1 MNYSHQEET
10 IIAQA
15 TSKMGAGAL
24 ALIRLSGADCYAVID
39 RISTLA
45 SKKTLSQA
53 STHTIHYGTI
63 KNSDQEPI
71 DHVLFMIMRAPKSFT
86 GENTLEITCH
96 NNPFIIEAIIAE
108 AVKAGARIAQ
118 EGEFSR
124 RAVHNKKIDIIQ
136 AEAINDL
143 ITANTQYALKKSL
156 AQLEGTL
163 SSWISLC
170 EERLLKAF
178 AFCDASFEFLDE
190 EISFSS
196 TIKSILEE
204 LLVDIQKNKKSFN
217 QQESIRQGIRI
228 ALIGSVNSGKSSLF
242 NALLGTARAI
252 VTNQAGTTRD
262 TLEAGMYKNSMYL
275 TLIDTAGLR
284 TTQDVIEKEGIKRSF
299 QEAHK
304 ADIILLVFDGARSV
318 TQEEEAVYAEISGS
332 YAHKIIKI
340 QNKSDLN
347 TNNRSVDTTFLQTST
362 INQSG
367 LAELELFITVKIQAL
382 FDSLDSPFLLNKRH
396 HAILISL
403 EKKIREILN
412 LLDSAVQY
420 EIVSYHLKD
429 ALVLIS
435 ELTGK
440 SISENGMDAIF
451 KQFCVGK

>member
-1 MNYSHQEET
+1 MHYSHQEET

-15 TSKMGAGAL
+15 TSKIGAGAL
-24 ALIRLSGADCYAVID
+24 ALIRLSGIDCYDIMDSITV
-39 RISTLA
+39 LA
-45 SKKTLSQA
+45 SKKKLSQA
-53 STHTIHYGTI
+53 STHTIHYGFI

-71 DHVLFMIMRAPKSFT
+71 DYVLFFVMNSPKTFT
-86 GENTLEITCH
+86 GEHTLEITCH

-124 RAVHNKKIDIIQ
+124 RAVHNKKIDILQ

-143 ITANTQYALKKSL
+143 IAANTQYALKKSL
-156 AQLEGTL
+156 SQLEGSL
-163 SSWISLC
+163 SAWLALC

-190 EISFSS
+190 EVSFSPF
-196 TIKSILEE
+196 IKNLLEE
-204 LLVDIQKNKKSFN
+204 IVEEIQKNKKSFN

-242 NALLGTARAI
+242 NALLGNARAI
-252 VTNQAGTTRD
+252 VTSQAGTTRD
-262 TLEAGMYKNSMYL
+262 TLEAGIYKSSMYM
-275 TLIDTAGLR
+275 TLIDTAGLI

-304 ADIILLVFDGARSV
+304 ADIILLVFDGSRLI
-318 TQEEEAVYAEISGS
+318 TEEEESVYADLSAS

-340 QNKSDLN
+340 QNKSDLYGL
-347 TNNRSVDTTFLQTST
+347 SKDLDTDFLKTST
-362 INQSG
+362 VTQAGIV
-367 LAELELFITVKIQAL
+367 ELEALIMEKIQTL

-403 EKKIREILN
+403 EEKIREIIS

-440 SISENGMDAIF
+440 SISEKGMDLIF

>member
-1 MNYSHQEET
+1 MKYSYQEDT

-24 ALIRLSGADCYAVID
+24 ALIRLSGIDCYAIID
-39 RISTLA
+39 SISVLA
-45 SKKTLSQA
+45 SKKKLSQA
-53 STHTIHYGTI
+53 STHTIHYGFI
-63 KNSDQEPI
+63 KNQEQEPI
-71 DHVLFMIMRAPKSFT
+71 DYVLFMVMKSPRTFT

-96 NNPFIIEAIIAE
+96 NNPFIVEAIIAE
-108 AVKAGARIAQ
+108 AVRAGARIAQ

-124 RAVHNKKIDIIQ
+124 RAVYNKKMDIIQ
-136 AEAINDL
+136 VEAINDL
-143 ITANTQYALKKSL
+143 IAANTQYALKKSL

-163 SSWISLC
+163 SAWIHIC
-170 EERLLKAF
+170 EEKLLKAF

-190 EISFSS
+190 EISFSFF
-196 TIKSILEE
+196 IKNILEE
-204 LLVDIQKNKKSFN
+204 LLGEIQKNKKNFN

-242 NALLGTARAI
+242 NALLGNSRAI

-262 TLEAGMYKNSMYL
+262 TLEAGIYKNNMYL

-284 TTQDVIEKEGIKRSF
+284 TTQDSIEKEGIRRSF

-304 ADIILLVFDGARSV
+304 ADIILLVYDGSRSI
-318 TQEEEAVYAEISGS
+318 TQEEDTVYAELFRS
-332 YAHKIIKI
+332 YSHKIINV
-340 QNKSDLN
+340 QNKSDLHDKAILID
-347 TNNRSVDTTFLQTST
+347 SHFLQTST
-362 INQSG
+362 ITKEG
-367 LAELELFITVKIQAL
+367 LVELEDFIMDKIQAL
-382 FDSLDSPFLLNKRH
+382 FNSLDSPFLLNKRH
-396 HAILISL
+396 HTILISL
-403 EKKIREILN
+403 EQKIIEILG

-440 SISENGMDAIF
+440 SISEKGMDTIF